1 MYSMYDD
8 LEYIMISKASI
19 ESKIKEIAG
28 VLDEEYRDKN
38 PVMICILKGCAP
50 FFTDL
55 IRAMTIPV
63 QIDFMAI
70 SSYGAGSTTSGQ
82 VKMNKDLDKSIED
95 RHVII
100 VEDIMDS
107 GYTLSY
113 LRNMLSSRKPASI
126 KICALLDKPSRREVD
141 ITPDYKGFEISN
153 EFVVGYG
160 LDYAEKYRNLP
171 EIGVLKREIYE
182 KQASK

>member
-8 LEYIMISKASI
+8 LDRILYSKEQLA
-19 ESKIKEIAG
+19 EKIGEVAAQ
-28 VLDEEYRDKN
+28 LDEEYRDKN
-38 PVMICILKGCAP
+38 PVLICILKGCAP

-55 IRAMTIPV
+55 IRAMKIPL

-70 SSYGAGSTTSGQ
+70 SSYGAGSTSSGQ
-82 VKMNKDLDKSIED
+82 VKMIKDLDKSIEN

-107 GYTLSY
+107 GHTLAY
-113 LRNMLSSRKPASI
+113 LKLMLSSRKPASI
-126 KICALLDKPSRREVD
+126 KICALLDKAARREVD
-141 ITPDYKGFEISN
+141 ITPDYKCFDIEN

-160 LDYAEKYRNLP
+160 LDYDEKYRNLP
-171 EIGVLKREIYE
+171 EIGILKRGVYE
-182 KQASK
+182 K

>member
-8 LEYIMISKASI
+8 LEYIMIDKKRI
-19 ESKIKEIAG
+19 EEKIAEIAAR
-28 VLDEEYRDKN
+28 LDEDYRDKN
-38 PVMICILKGCAP
+38 PILVCILKGCAP

-55 IRAMTIPV
+55 IRAMKIPL

-70 SSYGAGSTTSGQ
+70 SSYGAGSSTSGQ
-82 VKMNKDLDKSIED
+82 VKMNKDLDKSIEN

-113 LRNMLSSRKPASI
+113 LKRMLSSRNPASLR
-126 KICALLDKPSRREVD
+126 ICALLDKVARREVD
-141 ITPDYKGFEISN
+141 ISPDYKCFDIDN

-182 KQASK
+182 KSE

>member
-8 LEYIMISKASI
+8 LDRILLSKAQI
-19 ESKIKEIAG
+19 EEKIRETAAR
-28 VLDEEYRDKN
+28 LDADYADKY
-38 PVMICILKGCAP
+38 PVMICVLKGCAP

-55 IRAMTIPV
+55 IRAMKIPV

-70 SSYGAGSTTSGQ
+70 SSYGAGSTTSGE
-82 VKMNKDLDKSIED
+82 VKMRKDLDKPID
-95 RHVII
+95 GRDVII

-107 GYTLSY
+107 GHTLSY
-113 LRNMLSSRKPASI
+113 LRRMLSSRNPASI

-141 ITPDYKGFEISN
+141 ITPDYKLFEVEN

-160 LDYAEKYRNLP
+160 LDYNEKYRNLP
-171 EIGVLKREIYE
+171 EIGVLKRELYE
-182 KQASK
+182 

>member
-182 KQASK
+182 K

>member
-8 LEYIMISKASI
+8 LEYIMISKESI
-19 ESKIKEIAG
+19 ERKIKEIAS
-28 VLDEEYRDKN
+28 VLDDEYRDKN

-55 IRAMTIPV
+55 IRAMKIPL

-70 SSYGAGSTTSGQ
+70 SSYGAGASTSGQ

-113 LRNMLSSRKPASI
+113 LRNMLTSRKPASI

-141 ITPDYKGFEISN
+141 ITPDYKGFEIDN

-182 KQASK
+182 K